1 MCSING
7 SCLMTAILTEGQE
20 LGWVFFDPHDR
31 PCGRCCDHFVDKQT
45 EAWRGS
51 MPQCLLHFFTGPL
64 LGSGVART
72 PYLGRGD
79 RVMVCEPRR
88 LANSLQTLVSQVLEL
103 LLPHPSLGL
112 TDPGR

>member
-1 MCSING
+1 
-7 SCLMTAILTEGQE
+7 
-20 LGWVFFDPHDR
+20 
-31 PCGRCCDHFVDKQT
+31 
-45 EAWRGS
+45 

-72 PYLGRGD
+72 PNLGRGD
-79 RVMVCEPRR
+79 RVMMCEPRR
-88 LANSLQTLVSQVLEL
+88 LANGLQTLLSQVLEL